1 MKYTQGEKR
10 HGDNTCGNE
19 IWKPT
24 KFSVM
29 SLNVGHGCMLQCRVD
44 TSLQKQK

>member
-10 HGDNTCGNE
+10 RGDITSGNE
-19 IWKPT
+19 ISKPT

-29 SLNVGHGCMLQCRVD
+29 SLNVGHSCMLHCRVD
-44 TSLQKQK
+44 TSLQKQ